1 LNFERVMSEVMCVS
15 YRETTGH
22 ATGNATVTRRLPLRW
37 RRRLAVII
45 TVLSAGFLS
54 ACSWG
59 AKPPTTITQVMA
71 SQQNNLSEAQNVSV
85 TAAAREITG
94 DAAASVYGLTS
105 LKKPGEPGT
114 HVCGYVKTSAIK
126 SAPLY
131 VELREANEGIVAER
145 GQIGANPANLAK
157 VRFMCRAHKNW

>member
-1 LNFERVMSEVMCVS
+1 MRVS

-22 ATGNATVTRRLPLRW
+22 ATGNATVTRRPPLRW
-37 RRRLAVII
+37 TMRLALRPAVII
-45 TVLSAGFLS
+45 AVLSASLVS

-59 AKPPTTITQVMA
+59 ANPPKTLTQVMA
-71 SQQNNLSEAQNVSV
+71 TQQNNLSGAQNVSV

-94 DAAASVYGLTS
+94 DAAASAYGLTS

-114 HVCGYVKTSAIK
+114 HVCGYVKTTASKGI
-126 SAPLY
+126 PLY
-131 VELREANEGIVAER
+131 VELREASEGIIAER
-145 GQIGANPANLAK
+145 GQIGATPANLAK